1 VFNKQIK
8 SSRSKTNTLIC
19 ASMRFDCV
27 RLHPPITFV
36 FLFSLHLAVYS
47 QWIENTKPK
56 HLFGGRDDGVAL
68 IFGNEIFAGT
78 GMDDGFQIYS
88 DWSSFNISS
97 NTWSS
102 LQKPPFEPRQ
112 YTSATVN
119 KEHIFL
125 FGGYLSS
132 HTFFNDVWKY
142 LPQNDTWQVCRKAPF
157 SPRWA
162 SSATTMG
169 SISFLACGRDTA
181 KAFNDFWAYNPESDS
196 WQKLPDFPGEPRFNA
211 TLISMQGHLYLGFG
225 QNTEGVYFNDMYVY
239 SPFSNTWSL
248 EVIKFPETRS
258 RTRAAVLNN
267 RILFFNGRTNEG
279 NPVSTYTV
287 YQTNGETQSYP
298 SPFPVFSGFQLMQQ
312 NTDLWLLWGLINESK
327 RSDALIHFQFQ
338 DLFSYTPKITP
349 FPNPGADRVVVGGLN
364 EKKQIVISVHTLS
377 GNLVDY
383 QKTSNEREMIY
394 DTSSWPRGVYVFL
407 VENEESID
415 RLLWVRH

>member
-1 VFNKQIK
+1 
-8 SSRSKTNTLIC
+8 
-19 ASMRFDCV
+19 MRFVCV
-27 RLHPPITFV
+27 RLLSTVSFV
-36 FLFSLHLAVYS
+36 FLISLHQAVYS

-68 IFGNEIFAGT
+68 ILGNKIFAGT

-119 KEHIFL
+119 KGHIFL

-142 LPQNDTWQVCRKAPF
+142 LPQNDTWQACRKAAF

-162 SSATTMG
+162 SSALAFG
-169 SISFLACGRDTA
+169 NISYLACGRDTT
-181 KAFNDFWAYNPESDS
+181 KAFNDFWAYYPDSDS
-196 WQKLPDFPGEPRFNA
+196 WQQLPDFPGEPRFNA
-211 TLISMQGHLYLGFG
+211 TFISFQGHLYLGFG
-225 QNTEGVYFNDMYVY
+225 QNTQGEYFNDMYVF
-239 SPFSNTWSL
+239 SPFSNTWSSQ
-248 EVIKFPETRS
+248 VINFPETRS
-258 RTRAAVLNN
+258 RTRAAVLGNT
-267 RILFFNGRTNEG
+267 ILFFNGRTLG
-279 NPVSTYTV
+279 GSPVESYTV
-287 YQTNGETQSYP
+287 YHSNGNIQSFS
-298 SPFPVFSGFQLMQQ
+298 SPFRVYSGFELMQQ
-312 NTDLWLLWGLINESK
+312 NTDLWLLWGLKDEST
-327 RSDALIHFQFQ
+327 RSDDLIHYQFQ
-338 DLFSYTPKITP
+338 NLVSYTPKLTL

-364 EKKQIVISVHTLS
+364 KKKQIVISVHTLS

-383 QKTSNEREMIY
+383 QKTSNVREMIY
-394 DTSSWPRGVYVFL
+394 DTSDWPRGVYVFL
-407 VENEESID
+407 VENEESIE